1 MCKTAVAFTL
11 ALLVA
16 VPASAQEFIDYQ
28 NSEDGFAVNFPGQP
42 QMTTSTWK
50 SLFDYELPARIYS
63 ANRGPERYTV
73 TVVDYTGL
81 QQLGIERAKR
91 CEPGNAQC
99 RQNAGV
105 MGPGYWQHDMRAT
118 IMFATSKFVLREGAK
133 VTQIGWE
140 WQEMVEGNFIQLTN
154 ADKSRSFV
162 WVTMHEKKLYIAEAT
177 VPAGRPEPG
186 LFQQSW
192 SFIDPAGNRI
202 RYQQV
207 IYSNAYHGMG
217 AYPRPSYGN
226 QGRGAGAGAGGGGAG
241 AAPAPAGRGA
251 GAAQN

>member
-1 MCKTAVAFTL
+1 ML
-11 ALLVA
+11 ALLA
-16 VPASAQEFIDYQ
+16 AGPASAQEFIDYQ
-28 NSEDGFAVNFPGQP
+28 NSEDGFAVNFPGEP
-42 QMTTSTWK
+42 QVTTSTWK
-50 SLFDYELPARIYS
+50 SLFDYELPARVYS

-81 QQLGIERAKR
+81 EQLGIERSKR

-99 RQNAGV
+99 RPNAGV

-140 WQEMVEGNFIQLTN
+140 WQEMVEGNFLQLTN

-162 WVTMHEKKLYIAEAT
+162 WITMHEKKLYIAEAT

-217 AYPRPSYGN
+217 AYPKPTYGN
-226 QGRGAGAGAGGGGAG
+226 QGRGTGAGPGAGGAGGGRGGG
-241 AAPAPAGRGA
+241 AATPAG
-251 GAAQN
+251 Q